1 VKHNVYLALG
11 SNMGERKELIEKA
24 IGLLGPVGIK
34 VLRVS
39 RLIETAP
46 YGVTDQPPF
55 LNCAL
60 EAETELSPQETL
72 KATSSI
78 EKTLGRVR
86 IKRWG
91 PRVIDIDIIFYGSEV
106 ISVPGLT
113 VPHPDMQNRT
123 FVLGPLCELNP
134 AFVHP
139 VLKLSLEELLR
150 RLTEKAPPPQGI

>member
-1 VKHNVYLALG
+1 VKHTVYLALG

-24 IGLLGPVGIK
+24 IGSLGPLGIK

-39 RLIETAP
+39 TLIETAP
-46 YGVTDQPPF
+46 YGVTDQPSF

-60 EAETELSPQETL
+60 EAETELSPAKLLE
-72 KATSSI
+72 ATASV

-91 PRVIDIDIIFYGSEV
+91 PRVIDIDIIFYDSEV
-106 ISVPGLT
+106 IAGPGLT
-113 VPHPDMQNRT
+113 IPHPDMQNRT

-134 AFVHP
+134 GFVHP
-139 VLKLSLEELLR
+139 VLKLSLKELLR
-150 RLTEKAPPPQGI
+150 LLTAKAPRPQDK